1 MPSGNDP
8 VQFNLDGARRLVEAT
23 RRIESL
29 EVNLKTL
36 QRNLTRRLTP
46 ILPTIAFTQATLA
59 PQGTGNVKLGFGTPG
74 TEAELAAS
82 QLISA
87 TNSTGHTVWDGSLC
101 VMAWLMVE
109 QSEGSGWHIIQSNSA
124 KTVTAAVNE
133 ASGVAAGDTTY
144 DVDGVAAQSG
154 VFFPDTTIAGVRN
167 LHGWAMGNNAVVQ
180 LVYNETADAWDTVNV
195 TCTA

>member
-1 MPSGNDP
+1 MPSGSDP
-8 VQFNLDGARRLVEAT
+8 AQFNLDGARRIVEITRRVEAME
-23 RRIESL
+23 IN
-29 EVNLKTL
+29 VKTL
-36 QRNLTRRLTP
+36 QRNLTRRLSP

-59 PQGTGNVKLGFGTPG
+59 PQATGNVKLGFGTPG

-87 TNSTGHTVWDGSLC
+87 TNSTGHTVWNGSLC

-124 KTVTAAVNE
+124 KTVTAVVNE
-133 ASGVAAGDTTY
+133 ASGVATGDSTY
-144 DVDGVAAQSG
+144 DVVVMAAQSG

-167 LHGWAMGNNAVVQ
+167 LHAWKMDNNAVVQ
-180 LVYNETADAWDTVNV
+180 LVYNETANAWDTVQV
-195 TCTA
+195 TCPA